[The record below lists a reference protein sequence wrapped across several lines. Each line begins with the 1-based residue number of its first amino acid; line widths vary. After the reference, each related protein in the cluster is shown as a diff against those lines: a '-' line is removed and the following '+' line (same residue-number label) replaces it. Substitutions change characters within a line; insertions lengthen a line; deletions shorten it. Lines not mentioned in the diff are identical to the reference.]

1 MVAQMTDI
9 AEQERRAKHDE
20 AIAESASHLAT
31 LLPAEGHGLTW
42 ADFVEDN
49 DLAGQWA
56 PSAADHRGS
65 VLTLI
70 RRLYEQ
76 GGAPAAVRLIESAA
90 RLASHRHRNTMS
102 GDVARMVAQLEVYVR
117 MLGVDWSPVMAQ
129 IKWEQVG
136 PALTDMSP
144 GKVRVMD
151 FDLVPL
157 RRMFERLQVAANRQK
172 AGLKLERLL
181 WRLFD
186 LFRLEP
192 GEGFRLVGE
201 QVDGR
206 FRLHKAIW
214 LLEAKWT
221 RKPTSKAALAS
232 FKATVESKSPAT
244 RGLFISV
251 AGYSAQGLAWAK
263 KNQRPAF
270 LMLDG
275 NHVRAVLDGKEHL
288 DTMLDRLAAEF
299 DATGEPYLPL
309 RPTSSKATVR

>member
-1 MVAQMTDI
+1 M
-9 AEQERRAKHDE
+9 KHDE
-20 AIAESASHLAT
+20 AIAEAASHLAT
-31 LLPAEGHGLTW
+31 LLPAEGDGLTW
-42 ADFVEDN
+42 ADVVEDN

-56 PSAADHRGS
+56 PSATDLRGS
-65 VLTLI
+65 VFALI

-76 GGAPAAVRLIESAA
+76 DGAPAAVRLIESAA
-90 RLASHRHRNTMS
+90 LLASHRYRNTVS
-102 GDVARMVAQLEVYVR
+102 GDVSRMFAQLEVYVR
-117 MLGVDWSPVMAQ
+117 MLGVDYSAVMAQ
-129 IKWEQVG
+129 IKWKEVG
-136 PALTDMSP
+136 PALTNMSP
-144 GKVRVMD
+144 RKTRVMD
-151 FDLVPL
+151 FDLASL
-157 RRMFERLQVAANRQK
+157 RRMFERLQVTANRQK
-172 AGLKLERLL
+172 AGLNLERLL

-186 LFRLEP
+186 LFRLDP

-201 QVDGR
+201 QVDGW
-206 FRLHKAIW
+206 FRLHKATW

-251 AGYSAQGLAWAK
+251 AGYSAQALEWVK
-263 KNQRPAF
+263 KNQRPVF

-288 DTMLDRLAAEF
+288 DTMLDRLADEF

-309 RPTSSKATVR
+309 RPDVE